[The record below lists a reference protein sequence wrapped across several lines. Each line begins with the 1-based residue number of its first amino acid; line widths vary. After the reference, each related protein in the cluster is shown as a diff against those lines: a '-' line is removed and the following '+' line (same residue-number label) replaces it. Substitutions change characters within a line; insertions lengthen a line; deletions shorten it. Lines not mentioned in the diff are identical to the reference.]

1 MSFASAFHNDPFFS
15 GVDLP
20 RAPALE
26 FRSRYDNHDR
36 QITSRHQNDDQTLDV
51 FGNPFV
57 FMQNMMNNMGQM
69 MRQMETRMN
78 SNDFTGPNGDGV
90 AFSSST
96 VMSMDRRNEGQ
107 PRIIQAT
114 SEKLRG
120 PEGSLINFFDEGG
133 VFKSDFLFRFRT
145 NT

>member
-1 MSFASAFHNDPFFS
+1 MSLFSTFHNDPFFS

-20 RAPALE
+20 QRSALDY
-26 FRSRYDNHDR
+26 RSRHDGYDQ
-36 QITSRHQNDDQTLDV
+36 QITPRHQNDNQSLDV
-51 FGNPFV
+51 IGNPFV

-69 MRQMETRMN
+69 MSQMETRMN
-78 SNDFTGPNGDGV
+78 SNDFTGQNGPGV

-96 VMSMDRRNEGQ
+96 VMSMDKRNGGQ

-120 PEGSLINFFDEGG
+120 PEG
-133 VFKSDFLFRFRT
+133 K
-145 NT
+145 